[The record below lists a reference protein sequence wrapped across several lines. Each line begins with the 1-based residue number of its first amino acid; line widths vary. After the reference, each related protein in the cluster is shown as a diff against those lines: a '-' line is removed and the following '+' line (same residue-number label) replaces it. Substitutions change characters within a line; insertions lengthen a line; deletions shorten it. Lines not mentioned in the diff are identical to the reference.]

1 MVDKEYLA
9 VKEKMEADLV
19 RFKEQLAQIRDMS
32 SDDNRREG
40 SPYGKKEEEAA
51 ETAEIENRWAL
62 EKRVL
67 EQIAEY
73 ESAVKKF
80 DVGTYGLC
88 EMCGQKIAAER
99 LEAVPHA
106 KLCITCKSAKA
117 KEAKGFAV

>member
-1 MVDKEYLA
+1 MAEKKYLA
-9 VKEKMEADLV
+9 VKEKMEADLL

-32 SDDNRREG
+32 SEENRREG

-67 EQIAEY
+67 EQITEY
-73 ESAVKKF
+73 ENALKKF
-80 DVGTYGLC
+80 EKGNYGIC
-88 EMCGQKIAAER
+88 EMCGQQIAPER

-106 KLCITCKSAKA
+106 KLCISCKAAKA
-117 KEAKGFAV
+117 KEAKGFAA